1 MPNDKKNK
9 FKKIFFYFFFLIIS
23 IYIILWFSISSK
35 NINQLKEFI
44 PNENKFFIKKYLFPY
59 RYIHKLENEILK
71 NKSRSPIS
79 EVFFAVTK
87 ELNFKK
93 SLLDFQTKKKNIEFL
108 TNNLVLEKYNLSNY
122 FHAGINHAI
131 PGTGFIDFYEN
142 NLIVLSARGII
153 GFSKE
158 IDDQIFFG
166 QIKNNLNEFLGSE
179 QFYKGNWFSFKDLF
193 IKNDKIFVSLTEE
206 IKEDCWNTSLV
217 FGEINYN
224 EIKFKKLFSSDE
236 CVHSKFN
243 IDQEFNAHQSGGR
256 IISLDDNHVLLSLGD
271 YRSRF
276 LSQKKNYVNG
286 KIIKIDLNNQ
296 SYELFSMGH
305 RNPQGLVLDDL
316 ENIILETEHGPKGGD
331 EVNIIYLKNNINKDI
346 PNYGWPI
353 SSLGEHYNDP
363 NGDKYKKYPLYKS
376 HIDNG
381 FVEPIKSFT
390 PSIGISEIEKIGKR
404 KYVFGSLGNKSLYF
418 FKLDENHNMK
428 NIQQVIVNER
438 IRDLKFYE
446 NKLYLLLEDSPS
458 IGIISLK

>member
-1 MPNDKKNK
+1 MQNNNKKK
-9 FKKIFFYFFFLIIS
+9 FKFFFIISFFLIIS
-23 IYIILWFSISSK
+23 IYVILWFSIGSK
-35 NINQLKEFI
+35 NFDKLKKLI
-44 PNENKFFIKKYLFPY
+44 PNENKFLIKKYLFPY
-59 RYIHKLENEILK
+59 RYIHNLENEILK
-71 NKSRSPIS
+71 NKSRSPIN
-79 EVFFAVTK
+79 EVFFAVKK
-87 ELNFKK
+87 ELD
-93 SLLDFQTKKKNIEFL
+93 LKKNLTDFKTRKKEIEFL
-108 TNNLVLEKYNLSNY
+108 ENNFVLDKYNLSDH
-122 FHAGINHAI
+122 FHAGINHVI
-131 PGTGFIDFYEN
+131 PGTGFIDFYGN
-142 NLIVLSARGII
+142 NLVVLSARGII
-153 GFSKE
+153 GFSTE
-158 IDDQIFFG
+158 IDDQILFG
-166 QIKNNLNEFLGSE
+166 QIKNNLNEFLGPE

-193 IKNDKIFVSLTEE
+193 IKDDKIFVSFTEE

-217 FGEINYN
+217 FGEFNYN
-224 EIKFKKLFSSDE
+224 DIKFKKLFFSDE
-236 CVHSKFN
+236 CIHSKFN
-243 IDQEFNAHQSGGR
+243 TDQEFNAHQSGGR

-276 LSQKKNYVNG
+276 LSQKKDNVNG
-286 KIIKIDLNNQ
+286 KIIKINLNNQ

-331 EVNIIYLKNNINKDI
+331 EVNIIYFKNDNNKDI

-404 KYVFGSLGNKSLYF
+404 KYVFGSLANKSLYF
-418 FKLDENHNMK
+418 FKLDENHNLK

-438 IRDLKFYE
+438 IRDLTFYE

-458 IGIISLK
+458 IGIIYLK